1 MLKLAALAVAAATA
15 TAAPS
20 DTLVSNAP
28 WWEKVTVTIAG
39 DGEPSACQYQ
49 ASHGGGAASECEVTE
64 APSSSALS
72 KAATSPTGANDQ
84 LTKITF
90 ERRFIPG
97 ITQPAQLNLEPG
109 DTLLGGQVMAIAI
122 DEGGAVK
129 GCKVVARAGSVTP
142 DYGCDEAAAE
152 KFQASAG
159 QSAAPQGFITI
170 LVYGHQENV
179 A

>member
-1 MLKLAALAVAAATA
+1 MLKLAALAVAAASTA
-15 TAAPS
+15 SSP
-20 DTLVSNAP
+20 TLVSDAP

-49 ASHGGGAASECEVTE
+49 ASHAGGAASECNVVD
-64 APSSSALS
+64 APTNSAMS
-72 KAATSPTGANDQ
+72 KAAASPTGANDQ
-84 LTKITF
+84 FTKITF
-90 ERRFIPG
+90 ERRFVPG
-97 ITQPAQLNLEPG
+97 ITQPAQLNLQPG
-109 DTLLGGQVMAIAI
+109 DTLLGGQVMALAI
-122 DEGGAVK
+122 DEAGAVK
-129 GCKVVARAGSVTP
+129 GCKIVARAGSMAP

-159 QSAAPQGFITI
+159 PAASPQGFMTI